1 MITELAWYIQ
11 SNRYTNIAQELE
23 SSIRSYADAKNAQE
37 SADVQSALR
46 EQTRSLFEKHAV
58 MSGLRKEDESFI
70 NIDTEFFTGTV
81 LEEKALD
88 LFLKNIIKAHCYQ
101 KVLWEYMGTTGK
113 FTQITKTEMMKEG
126 KDYSEYVPLS
136 YKKNH
141 PLKKPLEQL
150 SDDNT
155 LPLYVYSDGSV
166 SPEYN
171 SRKARFSFNTLED
184 TSGFNWNK
192 GYDPNDEIKKDDWT
206 GTWDEDGTWVKMNK
220 KNRKTETGSKTV
232 NSISPIRLIMHE
244 DTVILYDPDFILL
257 NPAVLLYYTQ
267 SGEAYGSE
275 ITDIPATVS
284 SIEKLIASLGEK
296 KITAVVSNNPAGS
309 VQSKEIVELYKKILK
324 GSIVKNPVVVEK
336 EQVQKTIKDVIQKNT
351 NVLKE
356 KEGISLEKKIENI
369 KAKGLTGE
377 RLEEAVIS
385 GSVPI
390 PVSLH
395 NKQDASGLG
404 LTDDEYIRF
413 EEVSK
418 EIKEQNSAQAAVK
431 FDTALLH
438 IFYNWASYAK
448 SSMTKTAVIDAVYKE
463 YDTEKSTKSSSN
475 ALTTEMTFEELI
487 NGTVHIPGIFTST
500 NNSNFSSAQ
509 MVQSFIHTLTEE
521 NRITKEQAQIL
532 VPVLTS
538 LPEQGSAVH
547 EKVYQALKR
556 VLYAF
561 KPVIQSTGMKIDEV
575 VYETVKAA
583 GGVVPKKAFT
593 PPVTGFVTQTAVLPV
608 TAKRIFFDLPLSEL
622 VTEAQNAPCPVHE
635 VSLNSLY
642 LPVENAK
649 EDVIVIGGAK
659 GESLYHVVSST
670 GEDPALYSPML
681 QNVLRTI
688 KFNGKAE
695 ETYSKE
701 AVSIVTK
708 TVQAIKKAKSS
719 ITESQLRQELIT
731 RLEKSKVIGN
741 KITYNLLSKEGA
753 ALYLESAKHKETGL
767 TQKQVEGII
776 NQTQTSFAEQAP
788 KPLTLHEA
796 VPGILIQ
803 KPVMVSSAGEQKA
816 VKRSAKGILEK
827 IHSEKIQKPF
837 IGQEKKSSISSF
849 SLAEMTGITGSIL
862 IEEFGYSPAEAEK
875 AEVIL
880 RSCRVHS
887 DEQRM
892 YAPDSE
898 LSLLSLI
905 RTAAKKGKTAGTFKK
920 QLEESFKSYPSITFD
935 LAQSFYEAPETVSSS
950 VQHIHLQNNM
960 HETYAGN
967 PELSAGEGSI
977 THSEP
982 GDSSFNKGV
991 HPEVS
996 PHTVSTSDIQS
1007 DTNALQNISRD
1018 SSYKAARSMHNRTE
1032 EKSLSHKTDAAFVSS
1047 KADTPYSGVS
1057 TASSMLAEQTAAEI
1071 KERCQTPPLSTTGGN
1086 RNNTAV
1092 LTKGG
1097 RKAPNVKGDPSAGQR
1112 MQKGS
1117 SSAAEELTANGTSIS
1132 AMKGEQGKGKGT
1144 NVSFSAKS
1152 MLAQKSRVKAAGHK
1166 SEEEKLRKIEANYIK
1181 DTAMLA
1187 KEKAP
1192 ALARSDTHEIGHA
1205 EGSGGELDRKDIK
1218 QLKEFLG
1225 NEIKEQLI
1233 GKL

>member
-11 SNRYTNIAQELE
+11 SNRYTDITQELE

-37 SADVQSALR
+37 SADVQAALR
-46 EQTRSLFEKHAV
+46 EQVRFLFEKHAV
-58 MSGLRKEDESFI
+58 MSGLRKENESFI
-70 NIDTEFFTGTV
+70 NIDTEFFSGSV

-101 KVLWEYMGTTGK
+101 KVLWEYMGTTGN

-126 KDYSEYVPLS
+126 KDYSEYLPLS
-136 YKKNH
+136 YKKSR
-141 PLKKPLEQL
+141 PQKKPLEEL
-150 SDDNT
+150 TNENT
-155 LPLYVYSDGSV
+155 VPLYVYSDGSI
-166 SPEYN
+166 SSEYDR
-171 SRKARFSFNTLED
+171 RKARFSFNTLED

-192 GYDPNDEIKKDDWT
+192 GYDPNDEIQKHDWT
-206 GTWDEDGTWVKMNK
+206 GTWDEDGTWVKLNK
-220 KNRKTETGSKTV
+220 KNRKTEIGSKTIH
-232 NSISPIRLIMHE
+232 SISPIQIIMHD

-267 SGEAYGSE
+267 SGEEYGSE

-284 SIEKLIASLGEK
+284 SIEKLIASLGGK
-296 KITAVVSNNPAGS
+296 KITAVAAATPPNS
-309 VQSKEIVELYKKILK
+309 VQSKKIADAYKKILK
-324 GSIVKNPVVVEK
+324 DTIVNNPVVIEM

-659 GESLYHVVSST
+659 GESLYNVVSST
-670 GEDPALYSPML
+670 REDSGLYSPLL

-695 ETYSKE
+695 ETHIKE
-701 AVSIVTK
+701 AVNIVK
-708 TVQAIKKAKSS
+708 KVSQAINKEKSS
-719 ITESQLRQELIT
+719 ITESQLQKELIT
-731 RLEKSKVIGN
+731 RLEKSKVFGN
-741 KITYNLLSKEGA
+741 KITYNLLSKEGCS
-753 ALYLESAKHKETGL
+753 LYLESAKHKESGL
-767 TQKQVEGII
+767 TQKQVEEII
-776 NQTQTSFAEQAP
+776 KQTQTSFAEQVP

-803 KPVMVSSAGEQKA
+803 KPVMVSSAGEQRA

-849 SLAEMTGITGSIL
+849 SLAEMTGMTGSIL

-880 RSCRVHS
+880 RNCRVYS

-920 QLEESFKSYPSITFD
+920 QLAQTFKSYPSITFD
-935 LAQSFYEAPETVSSS
+935 PAQSFYEAQAE
-950 VQHIHLQNNM
+950 
-960 HETYAGN
+960 
-967 PELSAGEGSI
+967 
-977 THSEP
+977 
-982 GDSSFNKGV
+982 
-991 HPEVS
+991 
-996 PHTVSTSDIQS
+996 
-1007 DTNALQNISRD
+1007 QNISRD
-1018 SSYKAARSMHNRTE
+1018 SLYKAAKPMHTMTE
-1032 EKSLSHKTDAAFVSS
+1032 EKSLSN
-1047 KADTPYSGVS
+1047 
-1057 TASSMLAEQTAAEI
+1057 AES
-1071 KERCQTPPLSTTGGN
+1071 RDRGQTPQLSTTGGN

-1092 LTKGG
+1092 LTKGR
-1097 RKAPNVKGDPSAGQR
+1097 RKASDLKGVEPAGQGI
-1112 MQKGS
+1112 QKGS
-1117 SSAAEELTANGTSIS
+1117 SSAAEELTANGTTIS
-1132 AMKGEQGKGKGT
+1132 AMKGEQGKSKSK

-1152 MLAQKSRVKAAGHK
+1152 MLGQKSKAKAAGHK